1 MKQLPAHKWVVAVGA
16 LVLTL
21 AIGAVA
27 WAATGTPGIG
37 SGGGNRSPGD
47 CAGCLVGDQGAED
60 GRAEAAGSWGMGRGG
75 RMMPGL
81 GGGEERSGRL
91 QECLERWRERGRA
104 LLGQMREKMT
114 AEDQASLDS
123 LLRQVEAQREVVRKA
138 FEPLR
143 GIREQ
148 IRDLIDKYLPVDMAP
163 AGETG
168 GDTAL

>member
-1 MKQLPAHKWVVAVGA
+1 
-16 LVLTL
+16 
-21 AIGAVA
+21 
-27 WAATGTPGIG
+27 
-37 SGGGNRSPGD
+37 
-47 CAGCLVGDQGAED
+47 
-60 GRAEAAGSWGMGRGG
+60 
-75 RMMPGL
+75 MMPGL

-114 AEDQASLDS
+114 AEDQASLDG

-148 IRDLIDKYLPVDMAP
+148 IRDLIDEYLPVDMAP